1 MKKLINLITVFAVVL
16 LMATSC
22 KDYQEAVYEDV
33 SNSETAFVIPLEA
46 SSKSG
51 AKLSPAEYNSH
62 KVMSKKILI
71 PTRWHQTGRMWFDGK
86 WVPTVKVIKVN
97 RAPVNGNWSGKNAI
111 TVESQDSIDFSVA
124 FNCTAEIPDENA
136 ATYLYGYPAKD
147 LSSVMNSEIRQ
158 MVQQIVSEVSARY
171 VMDELRSKKPEIVSE
186 VRRQVIPHFAKKGIV
201 VTTLG
206 MSSGFQY
213 ANPKIQ
219 ESLDSIVVVQ
229 QLKEEEAA
237 KLSAMA
243 DQIKR
248 KEAEAQAEADY
259 AVKIAEGE
267 SKKLLIEKEASA
279 KALLIDEQ
287 AKADALLISAKSQA
301 DAKVVAAEAKA
312 KEMEYRIKA
321 LNTGGQ
327 SESYLRL
334 KELEVQ
340 AVMAERW
347 QGGVPTISG
356 GQQPLQH
363 MDVSALVPAIAK

>member
-1 MKKLINLITVFAVVL
+1 MQIQIEIKIFFILIHLTFPKSPQIFLNLFFTLSSLKKLINLIAVFAVVL
-16 LMATSC
+16 LASTSC
-22 KDYQEAVYEDV
+22 KEYQEEMYEEV

-71 PTRWHQTGRMWFDGK
+71 PTRWHQNGRMWFSGK

-171 VMDELRSKKPEIVSE
+171 VMDQLRSKKSEIVSE
-186 VRRQVIPHFAKKGIV
+186 VRKQVIPHFAKKGIV

-213 ANPKIQ
+213 ANAKIQ

-229 QLKEEEAA
+229 HVGNFVNGTK
-237 KLSAMA
+237 
-243 DQIKR
+243 QILV
-248 KEAEAQAEADY
+248 
-259 AVKIAEGE
+259 AVFIPVQHTH
-267 SKKLLIEKEASA
+267 S
-279 KALLIDEQ
+279 
-287 AKADALLISAKSQA
+287 
-301 DAKVVAAEAKA
+301 
-312 KEMEYRIKA
+312 
-321 LNTGGQ
+321 TGR
-327 SESYLRL
+327 ST
-334 KELEVQ
+334 VC
-340 AVMAERW
+340 
-347 QGGVPTISG
+347 
-356 GQQPLQH
+356 H
-363 MDVSALVPAIAK
+363 